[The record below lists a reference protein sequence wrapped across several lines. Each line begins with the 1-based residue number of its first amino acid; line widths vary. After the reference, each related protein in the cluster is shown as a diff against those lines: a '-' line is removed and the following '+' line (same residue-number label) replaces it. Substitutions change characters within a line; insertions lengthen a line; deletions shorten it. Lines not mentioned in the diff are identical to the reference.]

1 MWKGF
6 AHEVHVVGTSTHNSM
21 VWGVPTLHT
30 KAIINLSKVSGTA
43 VLGDITPQVGPGATY
58 VLTLHT
64 R

>member
-1 MWKGF
+1 
-6 AHEVHVVGTSTHNSM
+6 M

-30 KAIINLSKVSGTA
+30 KAIINFAKVSGSA
-43 VLGDITPQVGPGATY
+43 VLRDITPQVGPGATY